1 MSAVVIEETVRV
13 PDWVKDLE
21 SFRRWYLSDDFPDS
35 GVISYIQKEVW
46 LDLKMEEV
54 AHNQVKGEIAFVFT
68 GLLKKNRLGKYFQDR
83 FRLINWQASLST
95 EPDGMFVLYE
105 TLQNNQA
112 KLVEGEKGWMELE
125 GTPDMVLEVV
135 SSSSVKKDTIKL
147 RKSYWQA
154 EIPEYWLVDARQDQL
169 SFEILRSNSRG
180 YVSPRKSGGW
190 QSSSVFGQDF
200 KLQKGTDKLGYPE
213 FTLSVR

>member
-1 MSAVVIEETVRV
+1 
-13 PDWVKDLE
+13 VKNLE

-46 LDLKMEEV
+46 LDLKMEEL
-54 AHNQVKGEIAFVFT
+54 AHNQVKGEIAFVLT
-68 GLLKKNRLGKYFQDR
+68 GLLKKNQLGKYFQDR
-83 FRLINWQASLST
+83 FRLINWQAGLST

-105 TLQNNQA
+105 TLQNDQA

-135 SSSSVKKDTIKL
+135 SASSVKKDTVKL

-154 EIPEYWLVDARQDQL
+154 EIPEYWLVDPRPDRV

-180 YVSPRKSGGW
+180 YVPARKSAIRNSHCW
-190 QSSSVFGQDF
+190 F
-200 KLQKGTDKLGYPE
+200 DKSGLRV
-213 FTLSVR
+213 TSLAASHSLSQFRVIFPPNPNLESPSGRR

>member
-13 PDWVKDLE
+13 PDWVKNLE
-21 SFRRWYLSDDFPDS
+21 SFRRWYLSDDFPNS

-46 LDLKMEEV
+46 LDLRMEEL
-54 AHNQVKGEIAFVFT
+54 AHNQVKGEIAFVLT
-68 GLLKKNRLGKYFQDR
+68 GLLKKNQLGKYFQDR
-83 FRLINWQASLST
+83 FRLINWQAGLST

-105 TLQNNQA
+105 TLQNDQA

-135 SSSSVKKDTIKL
+135 SSSSVKKDTVKL

-154 EIPEYWLVDARQDQL
+154 EIPEYWLVDARQDPL

-180 YVSPRKSGGW
+180 YVPARKSGGW
-190 QSSSVFGQDF
+190 QSSSVFSQDF

>member
-1 MSAVVIEETVRV
+1 MSTVVFEETVRV
-13 PDWVKDLE
+13 PDWVKNLE

-46 LDLKMEEV
+46 LDLKMEEF
-54 AHNQVKGEIAFVFT
+54 AHNRVKGEIASVLTFLT
-68 GLLKKNRLGKYFQDR
+68 KRTSLGIYFHDR
-83 FRLINWQASLST
+83 FRLINWKANVST

-105 TLQNNQA
+105 TLQNDQA

-125 GTPDMVLEVV
+125 GTPDMVLEIV

-154 EIPEYWLVDARQDQL
+154 EIPEYWLVDARPDQV
-169 SFEILRSNSRG
+169 SFEILRPNSRG
-180 YVSPRKSGGW
+180 YVPARKSGGW